1 MIKKIKGIKIEL
13 IIISVVLFALGLFL
27 VVFPEISQLV
37 ICKAVGIALCVW
49 GVLRLITY
57 FSMAKEEVFGSFGL
71 VQGISLLAFG
81 IFFVMKPEVIAMFFG
96 TVLAI
101 VIVIDGILKLQYGME
116 FYRMEAKN
124 WWIEVVAA
132 ALMVVMGIIAL
143 LNPFGSSVALMIFI
157 GVVLMIEGASDLI
170 SIIRISSFVK
180 RIKNS
185 L

>member
-1 MIKKIKGIKIEL
+1 M
-13 IIISVVLFALGLFL
+13 
-27 VVFPEISQLV
+27 
-37 ICKAVGIALCVW
+37 
-49 GVLRLITY
+49 
-57 FSMAKEEVFGSFGL
+57 
-71 VQGISLLAFG
+71 AFG

-101 VIVIDGILKLQYGME
+101 IIIDGILKLQYGIE
-116 FYRMEAKN
+116 FYHMEAKK
-124 WWIEVVAA
+124 WWIEAIAA

-170 SIIRISSFVK
+170 SIIRISGIIK
-180 RIKNS
+180 RLKDS